1 MCLLE
6 NFIKQKLESTPDLEG
21 WVRSDQVQNLTQ
33 GSGGQSKGKGR
44 VCCRG
49 TLADWVKIWTVY
61 YRYGDTEIEIFLTP
75 HLWPDCSVKR
85 VRAPKGF

>member
-33 GSGGQSKGKGR
+33 GSGGQSKGKGQ

-49 TLADWVKIWTVY
+49 PWADWVETWTVCFL
-61 YRYGDTEIEIFLTP
+61 YGDIAREMFLTP
-75 HLWPDCSVKR
+75 PPPPSGLTV
-85 VRAPKGF
+85 AGNA